1 MGPGT
6 SRCRGP
12 RGTERGGPRRGGRAS
27 TGCQGTHLLLLHEA
41 HEGGALDL
49 HGLPLPVVQS
59 QDEVEKVGLPQVGGR
74 LLLEVSPGQTHSA
87 GTRDTRVSGSSDDA
101 ASRPPQP
108 PPQPVPSP
116 AGTRLGPTG
125 AEHPSLPRA
134 APGLFPPG
142 TEKERLK
149 LRTPRSPD
157 PIPSGGEPEAP
168 SSPPSPAP
176 VPTSPPRGPC
186 PLAAGPA
193 WPSQSRRRFAPR
205 SSIGPATSQSRLG
218 AVTAAPMCLILRAF
232 PPAPER
238 WVNIEPRRQLQIFQG
253 CPCRNFPFLRGL
265 QREGCGARW
274 ETPGDVNIKLMPA
287 PGLELRIQHQGLV
300 RVWVLFFFAGKR
312 MGRRRNKRGNEA
324 GHSFAKPTL
333 YLEGFLF

>member
-1 MGPGT
+1 MVPGT

-12 RGTERGGPRRGGRAS
+12 GGAERGGPQRGGRAP

-87 GTRDTRVSGSSDDA
+87 GTRDTRVSGGSDDA

-108 PPQPVPSP
+108 PPWPVPSP
-116 AGTRLGPTG
+116 AGTRLGPPG
-125 AEHPSLPRA
+125 AEHP
-134 APGLFPPG
+134 
-142 TEKERLK
+142 
-149 LRTPRSPD
+149 
-157 PIPSGGEPEAP
+157 P
-168 SSPPSPAP
+168 SSEPPRGFSLRAQRKKDSSSEPRGASTPSRPAASPKPPAAPPSPAP

-193 WPSQSRRRFAPR
+193 WPAQSRRRFAPR
-205 SSIGPATSQSRLG
+205 SSMGPATSQSRLG

-238 WVNIEPRRQLQIFQG
+238 WVNTEPRRQLQIFQG

-287 PGLELRIQHQGLV
+287 PGLKMRIQHQGLV
-300 RVWVLFFFAGKR
+300 RVWGLFFRGEED
-312 MGRRRNKRGNEA
+312 GRKE
-324 GHSFAKPTL
+324 K
-333 YLEGFLF
+333 